1 MCECNQRLRSL
12 MDDFG
17 EVVGSIYKTY
27 FNKFWGEDDFNEL
40 NFKPRTFQR
49 NADIYDLLTDRG
61 YKYDLLHRTYT
72 DPGGHPVLNLET
84 QYEYEKQRK

>member
-1 MCECNQRLRSL
+1 

-49 NADIYDLLTDRG
+49 NAD
-61 YKYDLLHRTYT
+61 KYDLLHRTYT
-72 DPGGHPVLNLET
+72 DPGGHPVLNVET